1 MSHAFTADL
10 LFCNLNPASVA
21 HNTPVTDT
29 LVLTA
34 VALIVLYRTEDPL
47 AKEAVPFRFI
57 STVVDSLRLQ
67 NFPTGAFQYLF
78 R

>member
-1 MSHAFTADL
+1 
-10 LFCNLNPASVA
+10 
-21 HNTPVTDT
+21 
-29 LVLTA
+29 